1 MQPNQHARR
10 GRKPGKSTPPEQRA
24 SLAAKRQQTALDLA
38 CRINVLPASAG
49 VNIAVL
55 QVLLG
60 GAARSTVDRHIKAGR
75 LPQPRFADRRPL
87 FQVGEVRVALVRR
100 LCEPQDGAT
109 DEERQQF
116 ARELAQARAEC
127 DFIIILTALKPLP
140 VPRRASCAAP
150 SAS

>member
-1 MQPNQHARR
+1 MQTNEYAIR

-38 CRINVLPASAG
+38 CRINDMPANAG

-87 FQVGEVRVALVRR
+87 FQVGEVRAALSQ
-100 LCEPQDGAT
+100 LLGEGDQH
-109 DEERQQF
+109 
-116 ARELAQARAEC
+116 
-127 DFIIILTALKPLP
+127 
-140 VPRRASCAAP
+140 AP
-150 SAS
+150 C